1 MMPGNSSS
9 ALRTIVS
16 SSSLVAAAA
25 RESAPFETSSHSWPA
40 DLGFGRYHIRFAL
53 RFFAFGT
60 GRRPQFDR
68 SDWVPAWSWPRRL
81 HRRALIRALGRSL

>member
-40 DLGFGRYHIRFAL
+40 DLGLGRYHIRFAL
-53 RFFAFGT
+53 RFLLSVWVDDPSSIAAIVYRLGH
-60 GRRPQFDR
+60 GRAAYIAEP
-68 SDWVPAWSWPRRL
+68 
-81 HRRALIRALGRSL
+81 